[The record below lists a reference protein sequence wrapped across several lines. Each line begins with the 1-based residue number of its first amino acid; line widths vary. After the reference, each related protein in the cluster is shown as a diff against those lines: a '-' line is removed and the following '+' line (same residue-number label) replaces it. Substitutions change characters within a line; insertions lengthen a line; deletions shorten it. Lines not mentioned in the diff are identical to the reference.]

1 MPIKALILSVLISLG
16 IVSSEAPI
24 TPYNAE
30 LSEETAVMNAPDLAF
45 EPIVEDVA
53 TSTDLCSCV
62 RYTKSLMPSLPLLD
76 AKDIKPNGEPQVGGA
91 ALFRYSNGVDH
102 VAYITELLDIGFR
115 ISEANYVPCAT
126 STRIIEW
133 NNRFI
138 RGFVI

>member
-1 MPIKALILSVLISLG
+1 MFLKTLIVGILVSLG
-16 IVSSEAPI
+16 IVSSEVPKPPLIEEIA
-24 TPYNAE
+24 
-30 LSEETAVMNAPDLAF
+30 LETAVMNVPDLTF
-45 EPIVEDVA
+45 EPIVEEIA

-76 AKDIKPNGEPQVGGA
+76 AKDIQPNGEPQVGGA
-91 ALFRYSNGVDH
+91 VLFRYSNGVDH
-102 VAYITELLDIGFR
+102 VAYITKLLDIGFK
-115 ISEANYVPCAT
+115 IDEANYVPCAT